1 MNIYYTLGLRQLN
14 NIINNLEKVEEKYN
28 TSLEIIDMLL
38 RNNCQ
43 IKKDSVLYDIRTIEL
58 IEYNNNIIII
68 KSERILKKILTQ
80 LIFTIERILII
91 YYIGNKQLK
100 YIFYSKK

>member
-58 IEYNNNIIII
+58 IDYNNNIIII

>member
-1 MNIYYTLGLRQLN
+1 
-14 NIINNLEKVEEKYN
+14 
-28 TSLEIIDMLL
+28 MLL

-58 IEYNNNIIII
+58 IDYNNNIIII